1 MSWQQLLYKVED
13 RVATITLNRPDR
25 LNAYTQ
31 VMQGEL
37 REAFAAADADEGVRA
52 IVLTGA
58 GRGFCSGLD
67 LVEAATAGSKTAEGL
82 KGVSAGLRTQE
93 HIAALMPKM
102 RNLRQPII
110 SAVNGPAFGGG
121 LALALASDIRLAGE
135 SASFGVQF
143 SRLGLS
149 GCDIGVSYFLP
160 RLVGSGRAF
169 ELLLT
174 GRRFEVDEADRIG
187 LLSAVVPDDQLL
199 DEALA
204 KAKLLLANAPLGVVL
219 TKQAMWVNVDAPSL
233 EAAIQLENR
242 NQILA
247 SQTGDLAEAAAA
259 FMEKRDPVWK

>member
-1 MSWQQLLYKVED
+1 MADLTVTEPIPGVQQLTMD
-13 RVATITLNRPDR
+13 RPER
-25 LNAYTQ
+25 LNALSWGL
-31 VMQGEL
+31 V
-37 REAFAAADADEGVRA
+37 DALHDALDALAEDNATRVV
-52 IVLTGA
+52 VLTGA

-67 LVEAATAGSKTAEGL
+67 LVEAATTGSKTSEGL
-82 KGVSAGLRTQE
+82 RGVSGGLRTQE
-93 HIAALMPKM
+93 HIAALIPKM

-110 SAVNGPAFGGG
+110 AAVNGPAFGGG
-121 LALALASDIRLAGE
+121 LALALASDIRLAGA

-149 GCDIGVSYFLP
+149 GCDIGVSYLLP

-204 KAKLLLANAPLGVVL
+204 KAQLLLANAPLGVVL

-259 FMEKRDPVWK
+259 FMEKRDPVWT